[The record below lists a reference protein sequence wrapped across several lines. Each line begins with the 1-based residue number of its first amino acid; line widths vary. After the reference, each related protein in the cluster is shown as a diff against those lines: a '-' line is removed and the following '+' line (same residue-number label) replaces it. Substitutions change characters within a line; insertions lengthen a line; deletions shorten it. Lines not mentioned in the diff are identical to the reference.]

1 MFVHLHNHSEYSLL
15 DGAIKLYEMAARAA
29 KLNMPAIALTD
40 HGNMY
45 GAVEFYKACK
55 KNKVKPIIGCEA
67 YVVPK
72 GIKNQTS
79 SEENFHLILLAENI
93 TGYHNLLSI
102 VTEAHTKGFYY
113 KPRVDLDILQK
124 YNEGII
130 CATACIGGEVPQYL
144 LRGDT
149 HGAKAALG
157 RYNEIFKGRL
167 YVELQDHKMKEEIMV
182 LPQLIQLAKDFELPV
197 ICTQDAHYLSHEDHE
212 AHDILLCVQTL
223 SKQEDPVR
231 FRFPND
237 EFYLKTP
244 QQMQELFGWVP
255 EAVTNTLEIAERCNV
270 DIELGKPHPPKFT
283 DIASDDP
290 KEHMAFLTELVNK
303 GLVFRFGCAITQE
316 IRDRIDYELKVIE
329 QTGFIDYFLVIWDF
343 IKYAKDNGISVGPGR
358 GSGAASLVS
367 YCLNITDVNP
377 IEYGLFF
384 ERFLN
389 PERISPPDLDIDF
402 DDTRRGEVIRY
413 VTQKYGEDSVAQVAT
428 FGRMEARAVL
438 RDVGRAL
445 SFSYGE
451 MDKIAKLVP
460 FGSDLNDAL
469 ENVPQLRELAN
480 SDLQHKKLFEN
491 AKKLESLVRNVGV
504 HAAGVVIADKPLQ
517 SYVPL
522 QLDKDG
528 KRVVQ
533 FEKNAIEELG
543 LLKMDFL
550 GLRNLSVIERAVK
563 IIDERHHVQL
573 DMAKLPLDDP
583 EVYKLL
589 QEGDTTGVFQLES
602 SGMRRY
608 LKELKP
614 NVISDII
621 AMVALYRPGPMEYIP
636 KFIGGKNGTIPV
648 SYLDPCL
655 ESSLKDT
662 YGVAVYQEQVMQM
675 ARDFAG
681 FTLGQADIL
690 RKAVGKK
697 IAELLAEQKKIF
709 IEKSVAN
716 SKNAKLAEEVFKFI
730 EPFAGYGFNRAH
742 ATCYGF
748 ISYRTAYLKA
758 HYKLEYYTSI
768 LTSYIGNED
777 KIKEMYEECRR
788 TNLPILPPDINSSAS
803 DFTIED
809 NSIRYALSALKNVG
823 DAAVSLIIVERNK
836 KKFSSFEDFQDRVD
850 STKVNK
856 KVVESLIKAGAF
868 DSLDPNR
875 GDLLERQNSENGGFS
890 LFGAIEEKKPS
901 KYSKDQILSMEKEI
915 LGFYMSD
922 HPMRPYE
929 KLIAREDHTP
939 IAELVDVEED
949 SPVKVIGIIT
959 SVAKTKSKKGAPI
972 ANITLEDL
980 TGIIKIT
987 AFGEAYDSLSQ
998 HLDSDEIMM
1007 ISGRLEKSDGSPRI
1021 IASKMEKTFSRDD
1034 LTISEEDSKFN
1045 LNVLLHLETQ
1055 SHLLASI
1062 KVILQNNKG
1071 DNPVILHLEKNGQRV
1086 KLTAERDNWVS
1097 SSQDTVKRIRE
1108 LVGANKVWLTR

>member
-1 MFVHLHNHSEYSLL
+1 MFVHLHNHSEYSIL
-15 DGAIKLYEMAARAA
+15 DGAIKIYEMAARAA

-40 HGNMY
+40 HGVMY
-45 GAVEFYKACK
+45 GAVDFYKACR

-79 SEENFHLILLAENI
+79 SEENFHLILLAENNA
-93 TGYHNLLSI
+93 GYKNLLSI
-102 VTEAHTKGFYY
+102 VSEAHTKGFYY

-124 YNEGII
+124 YSEGII

-144 LRGDT
+144 LRGDM
-149 HGAKAALG
+149 HNAKEALG

-167 YVELQDHKMKEEIMV
+167 YVEVQDHKMKEEAMV
-182 LPQLIQLAKDFELPV
+182 LPHLVQLAKDFSLP
-197 ICTQDAHYLSHEDHE
+197 IIATQDAHYLAHEDFE

-244 QQMQELFGWVP
+244 QQMQELFHWLP
-255 EAVTNTLEIAERCNV
+255 EACSNTLEVAERCNV
-270 DIELGKPHPPKFT
+270 EIELGKAHPPKFT
-283 DIASDDP
+283 DITSDDP
-290 KEHMAFLTELVNK
+290 KEHMACLVDLVNK
-303 GLVFRFGCAITQE
+303 GLANRFGCAITQE
-316 IRDRIDYELKVIE
+316 IRDRMDYELKIIE

-389 PERISPPDLDIDF
+389 PDRISPPDLDIDF
-402 DDTRRGEVIRY
+402 DDTRRGEVIKY

-438 RDVGRAL
+438 RDVGRSL
-445 SFSYGE
+445 GFSYGD
-451 MDKIAKLVP
+451 MDKIAKLIP
-460 FGSDLNDAL
+460 FGSDLAESL
-469 ENVPQLRELAN
+469 EHVPQLREIEKT
-480 SDLQHKKLFEN
+480 DIKHQKLFEY
-491 AKKLESLVRNVGV
+491 AKKLEGLVRNVGV
-504 HAAGVVIADKPLQ
+504 HAAGVVIADKPLH

-522 QLDKDG
+522 QLDKEG

-550 GLRNLSVIERAVK
+550 GLRNLSVIERTVK
-563 IIDERHHVQL
+563 TVKDRHNVDL
-573 DMAKLPLDDP
+573 DMTRIPLDDT
-583 EVYKLL
+583 EVFRLL

-614 NVISDII
+614 TVISDII
-621 AMVALYRPGPMEYIP
+621 AMVALYRPGPMEFIP

-648 SYLDPCL
+648 TYLDPCL

-690 RKAVGKK
+690 RKAVAKK
-697 IAELLAEQKKIF
+697 ITELLAEQKKLF
-709 IEKSVAN
+709 IEKAVAN
-716 SKNAKLAEEVFKFI
+716 GKSAKLAEEVFKFI

-742 ATCYGF
+742 ATCYGL

-758 HYKLEYYTSI
+758 HYKLEYYMSI

-777 KIKEMYEECRR
+777 RIKEMYEECRR
-788 TNLPILPPDINSSAS
+788 TGLAILPPDINASAS
-803 DFTIED
+803 DFSIEG
-809 NSIRYALSALKNVG
+809 NAIRYALSALKNCG
-823 DAAVSLIIVERNK
+823 DAAISLIVSERIK
-836 KKFSSFEDFQDRVD
+836 KKFTSFEDFQNRVD

-856 KVVESLIKAGAF
+856 KVIESLIKAGSF
-868 DSLDPNR
+868 DSLDPDR
-875 GDLLERQNSENGGFS
+875 GELLERQSNESSGFS
-890 LFGAIEEKKPS
+890 LFSTIEEKKPS
-901 KYSKDQILSMEKEI
+901 KYSKDQMLAMEKEI

-929 KLIAREDHTP
+929 KLIAMEDHTP
-939 IAELVDVEED
+939 IAELTDVEED
-949 SPVKVIGIIT
+949 STVKVIGIIT

-998 HLDSDEIMM
+998 YFESDDIVV
-1007 ISGRLEKSDGSPRI
+1007 ITGRLEKGDGSPRI
-1021 IASKMEKTFSRDD
+1021 IASKLDKTITKDD
-1034 LTISEEDSKFN
+1034 LTIKEEDSKFN
-1045 LNVLLHLETQ
+1045 LNVLIHLETQ
-1055 SHLLASI
+1055 SHLLSSI
-1062 KVILQNNKG
+1062 KNICAKNKG
-1071 DNPVILHLEKNGQRV
+1071 ENPLILHLEKNGQRV
-1086 KLTAERDNWVS
+1086 KLTTERDAWVS
-1097 SSQDTVKRIRE
+1097 SSQDAVKQIRD
-1108 LVGANKVWLTR
+1108 LVGASRVWLTR

>member
-1 MFVHLHNHSEYSLL
+1 MFVHLHNHSEYSIL
-15 DGAIKLYEMAARAA
+15 DGAIKIYEMAARAA

-40 HGNMY
+40 HGVMY
-45 GAVEFYKACK
+45 GAVDFYKACRK
-55 KNKVKPIIGCEA
+55 SKVKPIIGCEA

-72 GIKNQTS
+72 GIKNQNS
-79 SEENFHLILLAENI
+79 SEENFHLILLAENN
-93 TGYHNLLSI
+93 TGYNNLLSI
-102 VTEAHTKGFYY
+102 VSEAHTKGFYY

-144 LRGDT
+144 LRGDM
-149 HGAKAALG
+149 HGARDAIG

-167 YVELQDHKMKEEIMV
+167 YVELQDHKMKEEAMV
-182 LPQLIQLAKDFELPV
+182 LPHLVQLANDFKLPV
-197 ICTQDAHYLSHEDHE
+197 IATQDAHYLAHEDYE

-231 FRFPND
+231 FKFPND

-244 QQMQELFGWVP
+244 QQMQELFHWLP
-255 EAVTNTLEIAERCNV
+255 EACSNTLEIAERCNV
-270 DIELGKPHPPKFT
+270 ELELGKPHPPKFT
-283 DIASDDP
+283 DIQSDDP
-290 KEHMAFLTELVNK
+290 KEHMAMLVDLVNK
-303 GLVFRFGCAITQE
+303 GLAHRYGCAISQE
-316 IRDRIDYELKVIE
+316 IRDRMDYELRIIE

-358 GSGAASLVS
+358 GSGAASLIS
-367 YCLNITDVNP
+367 YCLNITDVDP
-377 IEYGLFF
+377 LEYGLFF

-438 RDVGRAL
+438 RDVGRSL
-445 SFSYGE
+445 GFSYGD

-460 FGSDLNDAL
+460 FGSDLAEAL
-469 ENVPQLRELAN
+469 EQIPQLRELAS
-480 SDLQHKKLFEN
+480 SDIKHQKLFEY
-491 AKKLESLVRNVGV
+491 AKKLEGLVRNVGV

-522 QLDKDG
+522 QLDKEG

-550 GLRNLSVIERAVK
+550 GLRNLSVIERTVK
-563 IIDERHHVQL
+563 TVKERHDIDL
-573 DMAKLPLDDP
+573 DMTKIPLDDP
-583 EVYKLL
+583 DVYKLL

-614 NVISDII
+614 TIISDII

-636 KFIGGKNGTIPV
+636 KFIAGKNGTQDV
-648 SYLDPCL
+648 TYLDASL
-655 ESSLKDT
+655 ENSLKDT
-662 YGVAVYQEQVMQM
+662 YGVAVYQEQVLQI

-681 FTLGQADIL
+681 FSLGQADIL

-697 IAELLAEQKKIF
+697 IADLLAEQKKLF
-709 IEKSVAN
+709 IEKAVAN
-716 SKNAKLAEEVFKFI
+716 GKNAKLAEEVFKFI

-758 HYKLEYYTSI
+758 HYRLEYYMSI

-777 KIKEMYEECRR
+777 RIKEMHEECRR
-788 TNLPILPPDINSSAS
+788 TGLQILPPDINASAS
-803 DFTIED
+803 DFSIED
-809 NSIRYALSALKNVG
+809 NAIRYALSALKNVG
-823 DAAVSLIIVERNK
+823 EAAVSLIIAERNK

-856 KVVESLIKAGAF
+856 KVIESLIKAGAF
-868 DSLDPNR
+868 DSLDPDR
-875 GDLLERQNSENGGFS
+875 GDLLERQSSENGGLS
-890 LFGAIEEKKPS
+890 LFGAVEEKKPS
-901 KYSKDQILSMEKEI
+901 KYSKEQLLSMEKEI

-922 HPMRPYE
+922 HPMRPFE
-929 KLIAREDHTP
+929 RMLAMEDHTA
-939 IAELVDVEED
+939 IADLVDIEED
-949 SPVKVIGIIT
+949 STVKVIGIIT
-959 SVAKTKSKKGAPI
+959 SVAKTKSKRGAPI

-987 AFGEAYDSLSQ
+987 AFGEAFDSLNA
-998 HLDSDEIMM
+998 HLESDDIMV
-1007 ISGRLEKSDGSPRI
+1007 ISGRLEKGDGSPRI
-1021 IASKMEKTFSRDD
+1021 IASKFEKTITRDD
-1034 LTISEEDSKFN
+1034 LTINEEDSKFN
-1045 LNVLLHLETQ
+1045 LNILIHLETQ
-1055 SHLLASI
+1055 SHLLSSI
-1062 KVILQNNKG
+1062 KNICASNKG
-1071 DNPVILHLEKNGQRV
+1071 DNPLILHLEKNGQRV
-1086 KLTAERDNWVS
+1086 KLTTEKDSWVS
-1097 SSQDTVKRIRE
+1097 SNQETVRQIRE
-1108 LVGANKVWLTR
+1108 LVGANRVWLTR